1 MPHTISK
8 DFTFAAAHFIPDH
21 PGKCRNM
28 HGHNYRVRVFL
39 QADQL
44 DALGMVVDFSYLK
57 DLMHET
63 VGIYD
68 HRVLNEIP
76 PFDRINSTAELFC
89 EHIYRELAQRL
100 ATSNDGERVR
110 LRRVDV
116 WENDSSCAT
125 FEE

>member
-1 MPHTISK
+1 
-8 DFTFAAAHFIPDH
+8 
-21 PGKCRNM
+21 
-28 HGHNYRVRVFL
+28 
-39 QADQL
+39 
-44 DALGMVVDFSYLK
+44 MVVDFAYLK
-57 DLMHET
+57 ELMHET

-68 HRVLNEIP
+68 HRVLNEMP

-89 EHIYRELAQRL
+89 EHIYRELERRL
-100 ATSNDGERVR
+100 AGSSDGKRVR

>member
-57 DLMHET
+57 ELMHET

-89 EHIYRELAQRL
+89 EHIYRELVTRL
-100 ATSNDGERVR
+100 ATSSDGERVR

>member
-1 MPHTISK
+1 
-8 DFTFAAAHFIPDH
+8 
-21 PGKCRNM
+21 M

-39 QADQL
+39 QADRL

-57 DLMHET
+57 ELMQET

-68 HRVLNEIP
+68 HKVLNEMA

-89 EHIYRELAQRL
+89 EHIYKELERRL
-100 ATSNDGERVR
+100 AGSADGDRVR
-110 LRRVDV
+110 LRQVDV

-125 FEE
+125 YEA